1 MLILH
6 TFVNADPI
14 DEIHIQNIR
23 RHSGEF
29 WVYKIRKPEGHE
41 APAFL
46 HRRSTGWRPLAEKVL
61 HYLNK
66 VEPVIDI
73 EGEKRTRRAQQKKQS

>member
-1 MLILH
+1 MLILY
-6 TFVNADPI
+6 VYINDRPI
-14 DEIHIQNIR
+14 DVIAVQNVGH
-23 RHSGEF
+23 HSGDF
-29 WVYKIRKPEGHE
+29 WRYCLVKPEGHE

-46 HRRSTGWRPLAEKVL
+46 HRRSSGWRPLAEKVL

-66 VEPVIDI
+66 IEPIIDI